1 MAARYKREFLLS
13 LCFAGPL
20 LVLMMGLD
28 HIPVVHEAM
37 MTNVL
42 DIGGGGDEASMDM
55 SDGHEASP
63 KGQLPVMALVAG
75 ALATPVQFGLGRQFY
90 VRAWKALKHRSANMD
105 LLVALGTS
113 AAYAYSCY
121 VVVAGAVAGRLYKF
135 ANAAETHSL
144 ESAACFFNP

>member
-1 MAARYKREFLLS
+1 LNIQSWFQIMPFKFNLRQYN
-13 LCFAGPL
+13 
-20 LVLMMGLD
+20 
-28 HIPVVHEAM
+28 EAM

-42 DIGGGGDEASMDM
+42 DVGGGGHEASMDM
-55 SDGHEASP
+55 SAGHEESP

-135 ANAAETHSL
+135 ANAVETHSL
-144 ESAACFFNP
+144 ESAAWFFNP